1 MNENKSYICTQKQ
14 KTQMDNKKKNKEE
27 QSSKASE
34 PLAAAPISGNA
45 ISGVVSVH
53 DDIDD
58 LNWDHYP
65 IFGPKTAE
73 EAITRVNQ
81 AWEDR
86 NDPSKWRTSE
96 DMWNQIYEKYPWL
109 R

>member
-1 MNENKSYICTQKQ
+1 MQPIEGEARGKLGWNENKSYICIQKQ
-14 KTQMDNKKKNKEE
+14 KTQMDNNKKN
-27 QSSKASE
+27 
-34 PLAAAPISGNA
+34 
-45 ISGVVSVH
+45 
-53 DDIDD
+53 DIDD

-96 DMWNQIYEKYPWL
+96 DMWNRIYEKYPWL